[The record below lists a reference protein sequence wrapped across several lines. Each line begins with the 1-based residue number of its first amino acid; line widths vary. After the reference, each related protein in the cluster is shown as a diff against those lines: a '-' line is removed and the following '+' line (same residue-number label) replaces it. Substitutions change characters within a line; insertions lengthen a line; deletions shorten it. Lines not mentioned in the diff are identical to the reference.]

1 MKRILDLR
9 GTMLFALVLLAAV
22 LSGCDGQQNDSL
34 ATFFNVVQ
42 TVLLGVTAA
51 GAVAIIKN
59 V

>member
-9 GTMLFALVLLAAV
+9 GTRLIAIVLLAAV
-22 LSGCDGQQNDSL
+22 LSGCDLQGDSST
-34 ATFFNVVQ
+34 TFLDFVQ